1 MTKQLLEFH
10 RNIIKDGHVSS
21 TKGSNIVKTDIIE
34 KTKVDNDGLKSID
47 HKQIFLLLG
56 HIKLGYEAL
65 FAIMSLEGHQVRVFL
80 FILAYLRDMQTACF
94 RWNAL
99 EVSDYLKYYESATGE
114 SLKPTYLRNVLNDLR
129 SYKFIK
135 RIKREH
141 YMINPAYMGLS
152 NKSTL
157 RSLINDYKDIK
168 ETIALRPVKKSKK

>member
-1 MTKQLLEFH
+1 MTKLLFDFH
-10 RNIIKDGHVSS
+10 RNMIKDGHVSS
-21 TKGSNIVKTDIIE
+21 TKGSNIERTDIIE
-34 KTKVDNDGLKSID
+34 KTIVDNDGLKSID
-47 HKQIFLLLG
+47 HKQIYLLLG

-80 FILAYLRDMQTACF
+80 FILAYLRDMETACF
-94 RWNAL
+94 QWNAL

-114 SLKPTYLRNVLNDLR
+114 SLKPTSLRQVFNILR
-129 SYKFIK
+129 SKNLIK
-135 RIKREH
+135 RIKRGY

-157 RSLINDYKDIK
+157 RSLINDYNEIK